1 VRSVHRF
8 ISSSAVVVGLALA
21 VAGLTACGDD
31 DGSAAG
37 FTDGKLAVV
46 ATTSV
51 LADFVQVVGG
61 DRVSVYQVLKPN
73 VDAHDFEPTPK
84 DIEALRGATVVIKNG
99 VELETWLDDALKASA
114 TKATVIDTSEGVTLR
129 EGEHEHDHAETKP
142 AAPVAASPTTLAT
155 ATATPPAAATP
166 TTTPPAATPTTKAHN
181 HDHDHDHDHGATKT
195 TEKAAPATTA
205 AGAASP
211 TTAATATTLAAATPA
226 KADDHDHDHG
236 EHDPHIWHDPRN
248 AKVMVDNVTKALSA
262 ADPAGAATFQANA
275 TAYKA
280 KLDALDKEIEG
291 KVAALA
297 NKKVVTNHEA
307 FGYFLDRYGLTF
319 VGAVIP
325 SFDSATEVSAA
336 DVDALVKAVKAEG
349 VKAIFTE
356 STLPSKVAQTVAK
369 EAGVKVVEGGD
380 ALYGDGLG
388 TKSSKAGSYLD
399 MMRHNTDTLVK
410 NLA

>member
-1 VRSVHRF
+1 MRPLRRLIASLVIAAF
-8 ISSSAVVVGLALA
+8 AATALA
-21 VAGLTACGDD
+21 ACGDD
-31 DGSAAG
+31 SDAAG
-37 FTDGKLAVV
+37 FAEGKLAVV

-84 DIEALRGATVVIKNG
+84 DIEALRSATVVVKNG
-99 VELETWLDDALKASA
+99 VELETWIDDALKASA
-114 TKATVIDTSEGVTLR
+114 TKATVVDTSEGVTLR
-129 EGEHEHDHAETKP
+129 EGSHEEEEAHAGDK
-142 AAPVAASPTTLAT
+142 AKT
-155 ATATPPAAATP
+155 AD
-166 TTTPPAATPTTKAHN
+166 KAHAGDKA
-181 HDHDHDHDHGATKT
+181 HADDKAKT
-195 TEKAAPATTA
+195 A
-205 AGAASP
+205 
-211 TTAATATTLAAATPA
+211 A
-226 KADDHDHDHG
+226 KADDHEHG

-280 KLDALDKEIEG
+280 KLDTLDKEIEG
-291 KVAALA
+291 KVATLS
-297 NKKVVTNHEA
+297 NKKVVTNHDA
-307 FGYFLDRYGLTF
+307 FGYYLDRYGLTF
-319 VGAVIP
+319 VGSVIP

-356 STLPSKVAQTVAK
+356 STLPSKVAKTVAK
-369 EAGVKVVEGGD
+369 EAGVKVVEGES

-388 TKSSKAGSYLD
+388 TKSSKAGTYLD